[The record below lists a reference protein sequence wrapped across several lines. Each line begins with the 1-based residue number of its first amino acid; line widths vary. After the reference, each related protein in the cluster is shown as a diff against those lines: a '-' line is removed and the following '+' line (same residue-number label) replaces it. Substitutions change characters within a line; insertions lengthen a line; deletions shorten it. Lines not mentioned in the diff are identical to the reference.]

1 MGNSNK
7 KEIIDKKPKCLIH
20 EPHHDRHNLFQSI
33 FMVTDKIMV
42 FNVVYEYNDCKNYV
56 IWDISNNK
64 KLREIKLPHHILGV
78 IKTNIVWFS
87 KEEMIFHF
95 IDVEKNTT
103 LRYYLPYFEN
113 EKPIKIFHIRDNIVG
128 LFTPLDLI
136 IYDLNLSTK
145 IKKFEKI
152 IFERNCVRIWH
163 RFHLVHRGSFQI
175 VKPFL
180 INKYLFGIGFVNTT
194 IIDNRN
200 FQIVCIIHNSCYYRI
215 HELYWMYHQIYFIDL
230 DSGAVSNQVK
240 RKKENTKVFYPNLFD
255 SDWIFELYNLE
266 TIKAIDSKDN
276 FFIIKSYKKGEF
288 VISTYISS
296 YTIYNGKT
304 AEEIYTLRTDLDIY
318 EMTIN
323 QDIIIERTNIG
334 YNRRNIRIFAIDKTY
349 SH

>member
-1 MGNSNK
+1 M
-7 KEIIDKKPKCLIH
+7 
-20 EPHHDRHNLFQSI
+20 
-33 FMVTDKIMV
+33 
-42 FNVVYEYNDCKNYV
+42 
-56 IWDISNNK
+56 
-64 KLREIKLPHHILGV
+64 
-78 IKTNIVWFS
+78 
-87 KEEMIFHF
+87 
-95 IDVEKNTT
+95 
-103 LRYYLPYFEN
+103 
-113 EKPIKIFHIRDNIVG
+113 
-128 LFTPLDLI
+128 
-136 IYDLNLSTK
+136 
-145 IKKFEKI
+145 
-152 IFERNCVRIWH
+152 
-163 RFHLVHRGSFQI
+163 
-175 VKPFL
+175 
-180 INKYLFGIGFVNTT
+180 NTT

-240 RKKENTKVFYPNLFD
+240 RKRENTKVFYPNLFD
-255 SDWIFELYNLE
+255 SDWIFEQYNLE

-304 AEEIYTLRTDLDIY
+304 AEEIYTLRTDLYIY

-334 YNRRNIRIFAIDKTY
+334 YNQRNIRIFAIDKNN